1 MPNPL
6 FSIIIPTYNR
16 ADFVTKTIES
26 LLNQTY
32 TNFEII
38 VVDDGSTDNTMEVV
52 IAITDSRISY
62 YKKENAERGA
72 ARNFGTK
79 KAKGEYINFFDSDDL
94 AYPNHLETAL
104 EVIKENHHPSIFALH
119 YDIKDTN
126 NQILRVGTPFKNIN
140 SQLMHGNLLSC
151 NGVFVKK
158 EVALKHPFS
167 EIRELSASEDYL
179 LWLQLAAR
187 YPFSY
192 SNQKTSIIIEH
203 DTRSVISFNKKHADN
218 RINYLYKSLT
228 ADSVFISKFGIK
240 AIHQINAHMLS
251 YFSLHAGLDGN
262 KQDSYRYL
270 KASLKKS
277 ILEIFSKRFLVI
289 LKLLVTK

>member
-1 MPNPL
+1 MPNPF

-38 VVDDGSTDNTMEVV
+38 VVDDGSTDNTQEIVE
-52 IAITDSRISY
+52 AINDTRISY
-62 YKKENAERGA
+62 FKKENAERGA
-72 ARNFGTK
+72 ARNFGAK
-79 KAKGEYINFFDSDDL
+79 KAIGEYINFFDSDDL

-104 EVIKENHHPSIFALH
+104 EVINENLQPSVFALH

-126 NQILRVGTPFKNIN
+126 NQILRVGTSFKNIN
-140 SQLMHGNLLSC
+140 AQLIHGNLLSC

-158 EVALKHPFS
+158 EIALQHPFS
-167 EIRELSASEDYL
+167 ELRELSASEDYL

-187 YPFSY
+187 YPFSF
-192 SNQKTSIIIEH
+192 SNKKTSIIIEH
-203 DTRSVISFNKKHADN
+203 DTRSVISFNKKNADN

-228 ADSVFISKFGIK
+228 ADSIFISKFGVKTINK
-240 AIHQINAHMLS
+240 INAHMLS
-251 YFSLHAGLDGN
+251 YFSLHAGLYGN
-262 KQDSYRYL
+262 KQDSYNYL
-270 KASLKKS
+270 KASLKNS
-277 ILEIFSKRFLVI
+277 ALEIFSKRFLVI
-289 LKLLVTK
+289 LKLLIIK